1 MIVWNVDWIT
11 VLTFVVATVLPL
23 LVAIVST
30 KETDSRRK
38 GIILAVLSLVTSV
51 LSGILDALVNGTE
64 YDLGGQLVILLDVF
78 AWAVVSYFGIWRAEG
93 KDGQSV
99 TDKLTANVGRTVKL
113 DPGSYQVRDQR
124 E

>member
-1 MIVWNVDWIT
+1 MIVWNVDWIL

-30 KETDSRRK
+30 DQTNGKRK
-38 GIILAVLSLVTSV
+38 GILLAVLALVTSV

-64 YDLGGQLVILLDVF
+64 YDLGGNLVLLLGVF
-78 AWAVVSYFGIWRAEG
+78 AWSVASYFGVWRG
-93 KDGQSV
+93 KGDDGQSV
-99 TDKLTANVGRTVKL
+99 TDKLTSNVGRTVVVHESPRRST
-113 DPGSYQVRDQR
+113 DR